1 MQCAVCKFNVESGQ
15 ICKRCYSSLK
25 SALTELPELQQGAA
39 SFVTPGR
46 SGSGSPS
53 TERSIGFNVNALDY
67 SMGKEL
73 LGVMHKYE
81 ALIRRGRTLTPPAL
95 LKREATVEKEVA
107 ATVSFHLAHLE
118 WTVQQD
124 WLDIFAG
131 LIKELHSK
139 GMATNKRFIEQPRK
153 IPCPTEECKAHIV
166 IDIENLLAGVRCH
179 KCRTSW
185 TLYRLLALAMNNPNR
200 TFWLDIDAICMWMN
214 ISKTDL
220 NKIVRQHNIPTKN
233 GLYDI
238 SAIAKARSLID

>member
-1 MQCAVCKFNVESGQ
+1 M
-15 ICKRCYSSLK
+15 
-25 SALTELPELQQGAA
+25 LTELPELQQGAA
-39 SFVTPGR
+39 SYVTPGR

-73 LGVMHKYE
+73 LGTLHKYE
-81 ALIRRGRTLTPPAL
+81 ALIRRARSLTPPAL
-95 LKREATVEKEVA
+95 LKREATVELEVA

-124 WLDIFAG
+124 WLEDFAG
-131 LIKELHSK
+131 KIKELHSK
-139 GMATNKRFIEQPRK
+139 GMATNKKYIEQPRR

-166 IDIENLLAGVRCH
+166 IDIENLLAGVTCH

-200 TFWLDIDAICMWMN
+200 TFWLDMDAICLWMN
-214 ISKTDL
+214 ITKIQL
-220 NKIVRQHNIPTKN
+220 NKIVRDHNIPVKN

>member
-1 MQCAVCKFNVESGQ
+1 MDNNMNEGRLSRSQY
-15 ICKRCYSSLK
+15 RSLR
-25 SALTELPELQQGAA
+25 SNLTELPELQSGAA

-46 SGSGSPS
+46 SGSGSVS

-67 SMGKEL
+67 SMGNEL

-81 ALIRRGRTLTPPAL
+81 AIIRRGRSLTPPAL

-124 WLDIFAG
+124 WVEEFAG

-139 GMATNKRFIEQPRK
+139 GMACNKKFIEQPRR
-153 IPCPTEECKAHIV
+153 IPCPTDECRSHIV
-166 IDIENLLAGVRCH
+166 IDIENLLAGVTCH

-200 TFWLDIDAICMWMN
+200 TFWLDIDAICLWMN
-214 ISKTDL
+214 LTKIDL
-220 NKIVRQHNIPTKN
+220 NKIVRDHNIPTKH

-238 SAIAKARSLID
+238 SAIAKARRLID

>member
-15 ICKRCYSSLK
+15 VCKRCYSSLK
-25 SALTELPELQQGAA
+25 SALTELPELQSGAA
-39 SFVTPGR
+39 SFVSPGR

-73 LGVMHKYE
+73 LGVLHKYE

-95 LKREATVEKEVA
+95 LKREATVDKEVA

-124 WLDIFAG
+124 WLEEFAG

-139 GMATNKRFIEQPRK
+139 GMATNKKFIEQPRR
-153 IPCPTEECKAHIV
+153 IPCPTDECRAHIV

-200 TFWLDIDAICMWMN
+200 TFWLDVEAICMWMN
-214 ISKTDL
+214 ISKIDL
-220 NKIVRQHNIPTKN
+220 NKIVRQHEIPMKN

>member
-1 MQCAVCKFNVESGQ
+1 MDNNMNEGKLTKSQY
-15 ICKRCYSSLK
+15 RTLK
-25 SALTELPELQQGAA
+25 SNLAELPELQQGAA
-39 SFVTPGR
+39 SYVTPGR

-81 ALIRRGRTLTPPAL
+81 ALIRRGRSLTPPAL
-95 LKREATVEKEVA
+95 LEREATVELEVA

-124 WLDIFAG
+124 WVEEFAG

-139 GMATNKRFIEQPRK
+139 GMATNKKFIEQPRR
-153 IPCPTEECKAHIV
+153 IPCPTDECRSHIV
-166 IDIENLLAGVRCH
+166 IDIENLLAGVTCH

-185 TLYRLLALAMNNPNR
+185 TLYRLLGLAMNNPNR
-200 TFWLDIDAICMWMN
+200 TFWLDIDAICLWMN
-214 ISKTDL
+214 ITKIDL
-220 NKIVRQHNIPTKN
+220 NKIVRDHNVPMKN

>member
-1 MQCAVCKFNVESGQ
+1 MNEGK
-15 ICKRCYSSLK
+15 LTK
-25 SALTELPELQQGAA
+25 SQYRTLRSNLAELPELQQGAA
-39 SFVTPGR
+39 SFVSPSR

-81 ALIRRGRTLTPPAL
+81 ALIRRGRSLTPPAL
-95 LKREATVEKEVA
+95 LTREATVELEVA

-124 WLDIFAG
+124 WVEEFAG

-139 GMATNKRFIEQPRK
+139 GMATNKKFIEKPRR
-153 IPCPTEECKAHIV
+153 IPCPTDECRSHIV
-166 IDIENLLAGVRCH
+166 IDIENLLAGVTCH

-185 TLYRLLALAMNNPNR
+185 TLYRLLGLAMNNPNR
-200 TFWLDIDAICMWMN
+200 TFWLDIDAICLWMN
-214 ISKTDL
+214 ISKIDL
-220 NKIVRQHNIPTKN
+220 NKIVREHNIPMKH

-238 SAIAKARSLID
+238 SAIAKARSLV

>member
-1 MQCAVCKFNVESGQ
+1 MNCAICKFSVESGQ
-15 ICKRCYSSLK
+15 VCKKCYSSLK
-25 SALTELPELQQGAA
+25 SMLTELPELQQGAA
-39 SFVTPGR
+39 SFVSPGR

-73 LGVMHKYE
+73 LGALHKYE
-81 ALIRRGRTLTPPAL
+81 ALIRRARSLTPPAL

-124 WLDIFAG
+124 WLEDFAG
-131 LIKELHSK
+131 QVKELHSK
-139 GMATNKRFIEQPRK
+139 GMATNKKFIEQPRR
-153 IPCPTEECKAHIV
+153 IPCPTDDCKANIV
-166 IDIENLLAGVRCH
+166 IDIENLLAGVTCY

-185 TLYRLLALAMNNPNR
+185 TLYRLLALAMSNPDR
-200 TFWLDIDAICMWMN
+200 RFWLDADAICLWMN
-214 ISKTDL
+214 ITKIEL
-220 NKIVRQHNIPTKN
+220 NKIVRDYDVPIKN

-238 SAIAKARSLID
+238 SAIAKARSLV

>member
-1 MQCAVCKFNVESGQ
+1 MMDNNMNEGRLSKSQY
-15 ICKRCYSSLK
+15 RSLR
-25 SALTELPELQQGAA
+25 SNLTELPELQSGAA

-46 SGSGSPS
+46 SGSGTVS

-67 SMGKEL
+67 SMANEL

-81 ALIRRGRTLTPPAL
+81 AIIRRGRSLTPPAL

-124 WLDIFAG
+124 WVEEFAG

-139 GMATNKRFIEQPRK
+139 GMACNKKFIEQPRR
-153 IPCPTEECKAHIV
+153 IPCPTDECRSHIV
-166 IDIENLLAGVRCH
+166 IDIENLLAGVTCH

-185 TLYRLLALAMNNPNR
+185 SLYRLLGLAMNNPNR
-200 TFWLDIDAICMWMN
+200 TFWLDIDAICLWMN
-214 ISKTDL
+214 ISKIDL
-220 NKIVRQHNIPTKN
+220 NKIVKDHNIPVKN

-238 SAIAKARSLID
+238 SAIAKARSLV

>member
-1 MQCAVCKFNVESGQ
+1 MMDNNMNEGRLSKSQY
-15 ICKRCYSSLK
+15 RSLR
-25 SALTELPELQQGAA
+25 SNLTELPELQSGAA

-46 SGSGSPS
+46 SGSGTVS

-67 SMGKEL
+67 SMGNEL

-81 ALIRRGRTLTPPAL
+81 AIIRRGRSLTPPAL
-95 LKREATVEKEVA
+95 LKREATVELEVA

-124 WLDIFAG
+124 WVEEFAG

-139 GMATNKRFIEQPRK
+139 GMACNKRFIEQPRR
-153 IPCPTEECKAHIV
+153 IPCPTDECRAHIV
-166 IDIENLLAGVRCH
+166 IDIENLMAGVTCH

-200 TFWLDIDAICMWMN
+200 TFWLDIDAICLWMN
-214 ISKTDL
+214 ITKIEL
-220 NKIVRQHNIPTKN
+220 NKIVRDHNIPVKN

>member
-1 MQCAVCKFNVESGQ
+1 MCKYSVESGQ

-25 SALTELPELQQGAA
+25 YALTEIPELQQGAA
-39 SFVTPGR
+39 GFVTPGR

-67 SMGKEL
+67 SMGKDIL
-73 LGVMHKYE
+73 SRLHKYE
-81 ALIRRGRTLTPPAL
+81 ATIRRARALTPPAL

-124 WLDIFAG
+124 WVVEFAAEV
-131 LIKELHSK
+131 KELHSK
-139 GMATNKRFIEQPRK
+139 GLATNKRFIEKPRR
-153 IPCPTEECKAHIV
+153 IPCPTDECKSNIV
-166 IDIENLLAGVRCH
+166 IDIDNLLAGVTCH

-185 TLYRLLALAMNNPNR
+185 TLYRLLGLAMNNPNR
-200 TFWLDIDAICMWMN
+200 TFWLDIDAICLWMN
-214 ISKTDL
+214 LTKVEL
-220 NKIVRQHNIPTKN
+220 NKIVREHNVPMKN

-238 SAIAKARSLID
+238 SAIAKARSLL

>member
-73 LGVMHKYE
+73 LGLLHKYE
-81 ALIRRGRTLTPPAL
+81 ALIRRARSLTPPAL

-124 WLDIFAG
+124 WLEDFAG
-131 LIKELHSK
+131 QIKELHSK
-139 GMATNKRFIEQPRK
+139 GMATNKKFIEKPRR
-153 IPCPTEECKAHIV
+153 IPCPTDECRSHIV

-200 TFWLDIDAICMWMN
+200 TFWLDIEAICLWMN
-214 ISKTDL
+214 ISKIDL
-220 NKIVRQHNIPTKN
+220 NKIVRQHEIPMKN

>member
-15 ICKRCYSSLK
+15 VCKRCYSSLK
-25 SALTELPELQQGAA
+25 SALTELPELQSGAA
-39 SFVTPGR
+39 SFISPGR

-73 LGVMHKYE
+73 LGVLHKYE

-95 LKREATVEKEVA
+95 LKREATVDKEVA

-124 WLDIFAG
+124 WLEDFAG
-131 LIKELHSK
+131 QIKELHSK
-139 GMATNKRFIEQPRK
+139 GMATNKKFIEQPRK
-153 IPCPTEECKAHIV
+153 IPCPTDECRAHIV

-200 TFWLDIDAICMWMN
+200 TFWLDVDAICMWMN
-214 ISKTDL
+214 ISKIDL
-220 NKIVRQHNIPTKN
+220 NKIVRQHDIPMKN

>member
-1 MQCAVCKFNVESGQ
+1 MDNNINEGKLTKSQY
-15 ICKRCYSSLK
+15 RTLK
-25 SALTELPELQQGAA
+25 SNLAELPELQQGAA
-39 SFVTPGR
+39 SFVSPGR

-81 ALIRRGRTLTPPAL
+81 ALIRRGRSLTPPAL
-95 LKREATVEKEVA
+95 LEREATVELEVA
-107 ATVSFHLAHLE
+107 ATVSFHLAHLD

-124 WLDIFAG
+124 WVEEFAG

-139 GMATNKRFIEQPRK
+139 GMATNKRFIEQPRR
-153 IPCPTEECKAHIV
+153 IPCPTDECRAHIV
-166 IDIENLLAGVRCH
+166 IDIENLMAGVTCH

-200 TFWLDIDAICMWMN
+200 TFWLDIDAICLWMN
-214 ISKTDL
+214 ITKVQL
-220 NKIVRQHNIPTKN
+220 NKIVKDHNIPVKN

>member
-15 ICKRCYSSLK
+15 ICKKCYSSLK
-25 SALTELPELQQGAA
+25 FALTELPELQQGAA
-39 SFVTPGR
+39 GFVTPGR
-46 SGSGSPS
+46 SGSGSVS

-73 LGVMHKYE
+73 LGLLHKYE
-81 ALIRRGRTLTPPAL
+81 ALIRRGRSLTPPAL

-124 WLDIFAG
+124 WLEDFAG
-131 LIKELHSK
+131 QVKELHSK
-139 GMATNKRFIEQPRK
+139 GLACNKRFIEQPRR
-153 IPCPTEECKAHIV
+153 IPCPTDECRAHIV
-166 IDIENLLAGVRCH
+166 IDIENLLAGVTCH

-200 TFWLDIDAICMWMN
+200 TFWLDVDAICLWMN
-214 ISKTDL
+214 ITKIDL
-220 NKIVRQHNIPTKN
+220 NKIVRDHKVPMKN

-238 SAIAKARSLID
+238 SAIAKARSLV

>member
-1 MQCAVCKFNVESGQ
+1 MNCAVCKFNVESGQ

-95 LKREATVEKEVA
+95 LNRKATVELEVA
-107 ATVSFHLAHLE
+107 ATISFHLSHLE

-124 WLDIFAG
+124 WLEDFAG
-131 LIKELHSK
+131 QVKELHSK
-139 GMATNKRFIEQPRK
+139 GMATNKKFIEKPRR
-153 IPCPTEECKAHIV
+153 IPCPTEECRAHIV
-166 IDIENLLAGVRCH
+166 IDIENLLAGVKCH

-200 TFWLDIDAICMWMN
+200 TFWLDIDAICLWMN
-214 ISKTDL
+214 ISKIDL
-220 NKIVRQHNIPTKN
+220 NKIVRDHKIPVKN

>member
-1 MQCAVCKFNVESGQ
+1 MNEGRLSKSQY
-15 ICKRCYSSLK
+15 RSLR
-25 SALTELPELQQGAA
+25 SNLTELPELQSGAA

-46 SGSGSPS
+46 SGSGTVS

-67 SMGKEL
+67 SMANEL

-81 ALIRRGRTLTPPAL
+81 AIIRRGRSLTPPAL

-124 WLDIFAG
+124 WVEEFAG

-139 GMATNKRFIEQPRK
+139 GMACNKKFIEQPRR
-153 IPCPTEECKAHIV
+153 IPCPTDECRSHIV
-166 IDIENLLAGVRCH
+166 IDIENLLAGVTCH

-185 TLYRLLALAMNNPNR
+185 SLYRLLGLAMNNPNR
-200 TFWLDIDAICMWMN
+200 TFWLDIDAICLWMN
-214 ISKTDL
+214 ISKIDL
-220 NKIVRQHNIPTKN
+220 NKIVRQHNIPMKN

-238 SAIAKARSLID
+238 SAIAKARSLL

>member
-1 MQCAVCKFNVESGQ
+1 MNCAICKFSVESGQ
-15 ICKRCYSSLK
+15 VCKKCYSSLK
-25 SALTELPELQQGAA
+25 SMLTELPELQQGAA
-39 SFVTPGR
+39 SFVSPGR

-73 LGVMHKYE
+73 LGALHKYE
-81 ALIRRGRTLTPPAL
+81 ALIRRARSLTPPAL

-124 WLDIFAG
+124 WLEDFAG
-131 LIKELHSK
+131 QVKELHSK
-139 GMATNKRFIEQPRK
+139 GMATNKKFIEQPRR
-153 IPCPTEECKAHIV
+153 IPCPTDDCKANIV
-166 IDIENLLAGVRCH
+166 IDIENLLAGVTCY

-185 TLYRLLALAMNNPNR
+185 TLYRLLALAMSNPDR
-200 TFWLDIDAICMWMN
+200 RFWLDADAICLWMN
-214 ISKTDL
+214 ITKIEL
-220 NKIVRQHNIPTKN
+220 NKIVRDHDVPTKN

-238 SAIAKARSLID
+238 SAIAKARSLV

>member
-1 MQCAVCKFNVESGQ
+1 MMDNNMNEGRLSRSQY
-15 ICKRCYSSLK
+15 RSLR
-25 SALTELPELQQGAA
+25 SNLTELPELQSGAA

-46 SGSGSPS
+46 SGSGTVS

-67 SMGKEL
+67 SMANEL

-81 ALIRRGRTLTPPAL
+81 AIIRRGRSLTPPAL

-124 WLDIFAG
+124 WVEEFAG

-139 GMATNKRFIEQPRK
+139 GMACNKRFIEQPRR
-153 IPCPTEECKAHIV
+153 IPCPTDECKAHIV
-166 IDIENLLAGVRCH
+166 IDIENLLAGVTCH

-185 TLYRLLALAMNNPNR
+185 TLYRLLGLAMVNPNR
-200 TFWLDIDAICMWMN
+200 TFWLDIDAICLWMN
-214 ISKTDL
+214 ISKVEL
-220 NKIVRQHNIPTKN
+220 NKIVKDHSIPVKN

-238 SAIAKARSLID
+238 SAIAKARSLL

>member
-1 MQCAVCKFNVESGQ
+1 MMDNNMNEGRLSKSQY
-15 ICKRCYSSLK
+15 RSLR
-25 SALTELPELQQGAA
+25 SNLTELPELQSGAA

-46 SGSGSPS
+46 SGSGTVS

-67 SMGKEL
+67 SMGNEL

-81 ALIRRGRTLTPPAL
+81 AIIRRGRSLTPPAL
-95 LKREATVEKEVA
+95 LKREATVELEVA

-124 WLDIFAG
+124 WVEEFAG

-139 GMATNKRFIEQPRK
+139 GMACNKKFIEQPRR
-153 IPCPTEECKAHIV
+153 IPCPTDECRSHIV
-166 IDIENLLAGVRCH
+166 IDIENLLAGVTCH

-185 TLYRLLALAMNNPNR
+185 TLYRLLGLAMNNPNR
-200 TFWLDIDAICMWMN
+200 TFWLDVDAICLWMN
-214 ISKTDL
+214 ISKIDL
-220 NKIVRQHNIPTKN
+220 NKIVKDHNIPVKN

-238 SAIAKARSLID
+238 SAIAKARSLV

>member
-1 MQCAVCKFNVESGQ
+1 MDNNMNEGKLTKSQY
-15 ICKRCYSSLK
+15 RTLK
-25 SALTELPELQQGAA
+25 SNLAELPELQQGAA
-39 SFVTPGR
+39 SYVTPGR

-81 ALIRRGRTLTPPAL
+81 AVIRRGRSLTPPAL
-95 LKREATVEKEVA
+95 LEREATVELEVA
-107 ATVSFHLAHLE
+107 ATVSFHLAHLD

-124 WLDIFAG
+124 WVEEFAG

-139 GMATNKRFIEQPRK
+139 GMATNKKFIEQPRR
-153 IPCPTEECKAHIV
+153 IPCPTDECRAHIV
-166 IDIENLLAGVRCH
+166 IDIENLMAGVTCH

-200 TFWLDIDAICMWMN
+200 TFWLDIDAICLWMN
-214 ISKTDL
+214 ITKTQL
-220 NKIVRQHNIPTKN
+220 NKIVKDHNIPTKH

>member
-1 MQCAVCKFNVESGQ
+1 MENNMNEGKLTKSQYRA
-15 ICKRCYSSLK
+15 LK
-25 SALTELPELQQGAA
+25 SNLAELPELQSSAA
-39 SFVTPGR
+39 SFVSPSR

-81 ALIRRGRTLTPPAL
+81 ALIRRGRSLTPPAL
-95 LKREATVEKEVA
+95 LTREATVELEVA

-124 WLDIFAG
+124 WVEEFAG

-139 GMATNKRFIEQPRK
+139 GMACNKRFIEQPRQ
-153 IPCPTEECKAHIV
+153 IPCPTDDCRAHIV
-166 IDIENLLAGVRCH
+166 IDIENLMAGVTCH

-200 TFWLDIDAICMWMN
+200 TFWLDIDAICLWMN
-214 ISKTDL
+214 ITKIEL
-220 NKIVRQHNIPTKN
+220 NKIVRDHKIPTKN
-233 GLYDI
+233 GLFDI
-238 SAIAKARSLID
+238 SAIAKARSLI

>member
-1 MQCAVCKFNVESGQ
+1 MNCAICKYNVELRQ
-15 ICKRCYSSLK
+15 ICKKCYSSLK
-25 SALTELPELQQGAA
+25 FALTELPELQQGAA
-39 SFVTPGR
+39 GFITPGR

-53 TERSIGFNVNALDY
+53 TERSIGLNVNALDY

-73 LGVMHKYE
+73 LGVLHKYE
-81 ALIRRGRTLTPPAL
+81 ALIRRGRSLTPPAL
-95 LKREATVEKEVA
+95 LDREATVDKEVA
-107 ATVSFHLAHLE
+107 ATASFHLAHLE

-124 WLDIFAG
+124 WLEDFAG

-153 IPCPTEECKAHIV
+153 IPCPTDDCRAHIV
-166 IDIENLLAGVRCH
+166 IDIENLLAGATCH

-185 TLYRLLALAMNNPNR
+185 TMYRLLGLAMNNPNR
-200 TFWLDIDAICMWMN
+200 TFWLDIDAICLWMN

-233 GLYDI
+233 GLFDI
-238 SAIAKARSLID
+238 SAIAKARSLV

>member
-25 SALTELPELQQGAA
+25 SALTELPELQAGAA

-73 LGVMHKYE
+73 LGILHKYE

-124 WLDIFAG
+124 WLEDFAG
-131 LIKELHSK
+131 QVKELHSK
-139 GMATNKRFIEQPRK
+139 GMATNKKFIEQPRK
-153 IPCPTEECKAHIV
+153 IPCPTDECRSHIV
-166 IDIENLLAGVRCH
+166 IDIENLLAGVTCH

-185 TLYRLLALAMNNPNR
+185 SLYRLLGLAMNNPNR
-200 TFWLDIDAICMWMN
+200 TFWLDIDAICLWMN
-214 ISKTDL
+214 ISKIDL
-220 NKIVRQHNIPTKN
+220 NKIVKQHNVPMKN

>member
-1 MQCAVCKFNVESGQ
+1 M
-15 ICKRCYSSLK
+15 
-25 SALTELPELQQGAA
+25 LTELPELQQGAA

-73 LGVMHKYE
+73 LGLLHKYE

-124 WLDIFAG
+124 WLEDFAG
-131 LIKELHSK
+131 QVKELHSK
-139 GMATNKRFIEQPRK
+139 GMATNKKFIEKPRR
-153 IPCPTEECKAHIV
+153 IPCPTDECRSHIV

>member
-25 SALTELPELQQGAA
+25 SALTELPELQAGAA

-73 LGVMHKYE
+73 LGLLHKYE

-124 WLDIFAG
+124 WLEDFAG
-131 LIKELHSK
+131 QVKELHSK
-139 GMATNKRFIEQPRK
+139 GMATNKKFIEQPRK
-153 IPCPTEECKAHIV
+153 IPCPTEECRAHIV

-220 NKIVRQHNIPTKN
+220 NKIVRQHNIPMKN

>member
-1 MQCAVCKFNVESGQ
+1 MNEGKLTKSQY
-15 ICKRCYSSLK
+15 RTLK
-25 SALTELPELQQGAA
+25 SNLAELPELQQGAA
-39 SFVTPGR
+39 SFVSPGR

-81 ALIRRGRTLTPPAL
+81 AVIRRDRSLTPPAL
-95 LKREATVEKEVA
+95 LMREATVELEVA
-107 ATVSFHLAHLE
+107 ATVSFHLAHLD

-124 WLDIFAG
+124 WVEEFAG

-139 GMATNKRFIEQPRK
+139 GMATNKKFIEQPRR
-153 IPCPTEECKAHIV
+153 IPCPTDDCRAHIV
-166 IDIENLLAGVRCH
+166 IDIENLMAGVTCH

-200 TFWLDIDAICMWMN
+200 TFWLDIDAICLWMN
-214 ISKTDL
+214 ITKVEL
-220 NKIVRQHNIPTKN
+220 NKIVRDHNIPVKN

>member
-1 MQCAVCKFNVESGQ
+1 M
-15 ICKRCYSSLK
+15 
-25 SALTELPELQQGAA
+25 LTELPELQQGAA

-81 ALIRRGRTLTPPAL
+81 ALIRRGRTLTPPAF
-95 LKREATVEKEVA
+95 LKREATVDLEVA

-124 WLDIFAG
+124 WLEDFAG
-131 LIKELHSK
+131 EVKELHSK
-139 GMATNKRFIEQPRK
+139 GMATNKKFIEQPRK
-153 IPCPTEECKAHIV
+153 IPCPTDECRAHIV
-166 IDIENLLAGVRCH
+166 IDIENLLAGATCY

-185 TLYRLLALAMNNPNR
+185 TMYRLLALAMNNPNR
-200 TFWLDIDAICMWMN
+200 TFWLDIDAICLWMK
-214 ISKTDL
+214 ISKADL
-220 NKIVRQHNIPTKN
+220 NKIVKDYKISTRN

-238 SAIAKARSLID
+238 ALVAKARGMV

>member
-1 MQCAVCKFNVESGQ
+1 LS
-15 ICKRCYSSLK
+15 
-25 SALTELPELQQGAA
+25 ELPELQQGAA
-39 SFVTPGR
+39 SYVTPGR

-73 LGVMHKYE
+73 LGTLHKYE
-81 ALIRRGRTLTPPAL
+81 ALIRRARSLTPPAL

-124 WLDIFAG
+124 WLEDFAG
-131 LIKELHSK
+131 QIKELHSK
-139 GMATNKRFIEQPRK
+139 GMATNKKYIEQPRR
-153 IPCPTEECKAHIV
+153 IPCPTDDCKSHIV
-166 IDIENLLAGVRCH
+166 IDIENLMAGVTCH

-200 TFWLDIDAICMWMN
+200 TFWLDIDAICLWMN
-214 ISKTDL
+214 ITKIQL
-220 NKIVRQHNIPTKN
+220 NKIVKDHNIPTKH

>member
-1 MQCAVCKFNVESGQ
+1 M
-15 ICKRCYSSLK
+15 
-25 SALTELPELQQGAA
+25 LTELPELQQGAA

-81 ALIRRGRTLTPPAL
+81 ALIRRGRTLTPPAF
-95 LKREATVEKEVA
+95 LKREATVELEVA

-124 WLDIFAG
+124 WLEDFAG
-131 LIKELHSK
+131 QVKELHSK
-139 GMATNKRFIEQPRK
+139 GMATNKKFIEQPRK

>member
-1 MQCAVCKFNVESGQ
+1 M
-15 ICKRCYSSLK
+15 
-25 SALTELPELQQGAA
+25 LTELPELQQGAA

-81 ALIRRGRTLTPPAL
+81 ALIRRGRTLTPPAF
-95 LKREATVEKEVA
+95 LKREATVELEVA

-124 WLDIFAG
+124 WLEDFAG
-131 LIKELHSK
+131 QVKELHSK
-139 GMATNKRFIEQPRK
+139 GMATNKKFIEQPRK
-153 IPCPTEECKAHIV
+153 IPCPTEECRAHIV